1 MTTRPPFDPWL
12 AAQAT
17 SEVAAVS
24 ALDAQA
30 LSALQAR
37 RLHRL
42 LTAAQSS
49 PLYRERMVGHDLAA
63 LRLQDLPIVHKAE
76 LMHRFSD
83 WVTDPAVTLE
93 ALQRFTAD
101 PTQIG
106 DPFLGRYTVW
116 ESSGSSGEP
125 GIFIQNAAAMAVH
138 DALECLR
145 RPTLRPYQK
154 LLDPW
159 ALSDTM
165 AFVGATGG
173 HFASTVSVERLRR
186 LNPMLAP
193 RLHSVSFLQP
203 LRQLVAQLEG
213 IQPTVL
219 ATYPSMAVLLA
230 AEAQAGRLHLS
241 PQEIWTGGENL
252 SPGMRR
258 FISDTWGCPVAD
270 SYGAS
275 EFLSMAS
282 ECRHGHLHLNSDWV
296 LLEPLDADG
305 QPVPPGQAS
314 ESVLLTNLAN
324 LVQPLI
330 RYELGDRITLHDQRC
345 ACGSDLPVIEVN
357 GRHQDSLRVGA
368 PGQRRVTLLPLAIST
383 VLEEQAG
390 LFDFQLV
397 QQGPQDLTLHT
408 GLRSVVSADTVDRAC
423 AVLAEFLTQQGAHG
437 VRIHHSSTAQAAVP
451 LGPSGK
457 AQRVVPLRRPQALTS
472 TTTRPRT

>member
-1 MTTRPPFDPWL
+1 MSTRPPYDPWL
-12 AAQAT
+12 AAQAMSDVT
-17 SEVAAVS
+17 AA
-24 ALDAQA
+24 AGLDAQA
-30 LSALQAR
+30 LSALQAQ
-37 RLHRL
+37 RLQRL

-49 PLYRERMVGHDLAA
+49 PLYRERMAGLDLATVG
-63 LRLQDLPIVHKAE
+63 LQDLPVVHKAE

-101 PTQIG
+101 PAQIG
-106 DPFLGRYTVW
+106 EPFLGRYTVW

-125 GIFIQNAAAMAVH
+125 GTFIQDAAAMAVH

-159 ALSDTM
+159 GLSDTF

-186 LNPMLAP
+186 LNPVLAA
-193 RLHSVSFLQP
+193 RLHSVPFLQP
-203 LRQLVAQLEG
+203 LRQLIAQLER
-213 IQPTVL
+213 IRPTVL

-241 PQEIWTGGENL
+241 PQEIWTGGEQL

-258 FISDTWGCPVAD
+258 FISSTWGCPVAD

-296 LLEPLDADG
+296 LLEPLDAQG
-305 QPVPPGQAS
+305 RPVPPGQAG

-330 RYELGDRITLHDQRC
+330 RYELGDRVTLHDQRC
-345 ACGSDLPVIEVN
+345 ACGSVLPVIEVT
-357 GRHQDSLRVGA
+357 GRHQDSLRVGP
-368 PGQRRVTLLPLAIST
+368 PGKRAVTLLPLAIST

-397 QQGPQDLTLHT
+397 QQGPQDLVLHT
-408 GLRSVVSADTVDRAC
+408 GLRSVVSPDTVERAC
-423 AVLAEFLTQQGAHG
+423 AALADFLVQQGAHG
-437 VRIHHSSTAQAAVP
+437 VRIHRGTSAKAAVP

-457 AQRVVPLRRPQALTS
+457 GQRVVPQPCPGLRR
-472 TTTRPRT
+472 

>member
-1 MTTRPPFDPWL
+1 MSAQPPFDPWL
-12 AAQAT
+12 AAQALSDVT
-17 SEVAAVS
+17 AAS
-24 ALDAQA
+24 ALNTQA
-30 LSALQAR
+30 LSALQTQ
-37 RLHRL
+37 RLQRL
-42 LTAAQSS
+42 LKAAQRS
-49 PLYRERMVGHDLAA
+49 PLYRERMAGQDLAS
-63 LRLQDLPIVHKAE
+63 LQLQDLPIVHKAE

-101 PTQIG
+101 PAQIG
-106 DPFLGRYTVW
+106 EPFLGRYTVW

-125 GIFIQNAAAMAVH
+125 GIFIQDAAAMAVH

-145 RPTLRPYQK
+145 RPTLRPCQK

-159 ALSDTM
+159 GLSDTLT
-165 AFVGATGG
+165 FVGATGG

-186 LNPMLAP
+186 LNPVLAL

-203 LRQLVAQLEG
+203 LRQLIAQLQA

-230 AEAQAGRLHLS
+230 AEAQAGRLHLRL
-241 PQEIWTGGENL
+241 QEVWTGGENL

-258 FISDTWGCPVAD
+258 FISDALGCPVAN

-282 ECRHGHLHLNSDWV
+282 ECRHDQLHLNSDWV
-296 LLEPLDADG
+296 LLEPIDAQG
-305 QPVPPGQAS
+305 RPVPPGQMG

-345 ACGSDLPVIEVN
+345 ACGSVLPVIEVS
-357 GRHQDSLRVGA
+357 GRHHDSLRVKA
-368 PGQRRVTLLPLAIST
+368 PGQRAVTLLPLAIST

-397 QQGPQDLTLHT
+397 QQGPQDLMLHT
-408 GLRSVVSADTVDRAC
+408 GLRSAVSPDTVDRAC
-423 AVLAEFLTQQGAHG
+423 AALAGFLAQQGAAG
-437 VRIHHSSTAQAAVP
+437 VRIHHRSSAQGAVP

-457 AQRVVPLRRPQALTS
+457 GQRVVPQPCPGLRR
-472 TTTRPRT
+472 

>member
-1 MTTRPPFDPWL
+1 MSTRPPFDPWL
-12 AAQAT
+12 ATQAT
-17 SEVAAVS
+17 SAVAAATS
-24 ALDAQA
+24 LDAQA
-30 LSALQAR
+30 LAALQAR

-49 PLYRERMVGHDLAA
+49 PLYRERMAGHDPAA
-63 LRLQDLPIVHKAE
+63 LRLQDLPVVHKAE

-83 WVTDPAVTLE
+83 WVTDPTVTLE
-93 ALQRFTAD
+93 AVQRFTAD
-101 PTQIG
+101 PTQVG
-106 DPFLGRYTVW
+106 EPFLGRYTVW

-125 GIFIQNAAAMAVH
+125 GIFIQDAAAMAVH

-159 ALSDTM
+159 ALTDTM

-186 LNPMLAP
+186 LNPVLAP

-203 LRQLVAQLEG
+203 LRQLIAQLED
-213 IQPTVL
+213 IRPTVL

-230 AEAQAGRLHLS
+230 AEAQAGRLQMS

-258 FISDTWGCPVAD
+258 FISGTFDCPVAD

-296 LLEPLDADG
+296 LLEPIDAQG
-305 QPVPPGQAS
+305 RPVPAGQAG

-330 RYELGDRITLHDQRC
+330 RYELGDRVTLHDQRC
-345 ACGSDLPVIEVN
+345 ACGSVLPVIEVA
-357 GRHQDSLRVGA
+357 GRHQDSLQVGS
-368 PGQRRVTLLPLAIST
+368 PGQRSVTLLPLAIST

-397 QQGPQDLTLHT
+397 QQGPQDLVLHT

-457 AQRVVPLRRPQALTS
+457 AQRVVPRPQALTS